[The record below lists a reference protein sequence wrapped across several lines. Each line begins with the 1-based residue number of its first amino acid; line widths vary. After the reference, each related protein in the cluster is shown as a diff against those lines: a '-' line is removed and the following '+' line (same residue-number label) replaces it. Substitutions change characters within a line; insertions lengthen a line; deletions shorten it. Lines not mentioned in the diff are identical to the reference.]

1 MRSARQWREG
11 NDMMA
16 LNVTVTNPR
25 VSVSPDFRKVTL
37 ELPGDVLLDYESHEP
52 YSWTLNLDEA
62 IEKALEIDEAARI
75 GQPVLL
81 RMPAPPPVDLRPVLP
96 LTPEQA
102 ARIAEML
109 RHAVEMA
116 RSGGI
121 LEN

>member
-1 MRSARQWREG
+1 
-11 NDMMA
+11 MMA
-16 LNVTVTNPR
+16 LDVTVKNPR
-25 VSVSPDFRKVTL
+25 VSVSPDFRELSL

-75 GQPVLL
+75 GLPVLL
-81 RMPAPPPVDLRPVLP
+81 RIPAPPLVDLRPVPP

-102 ARIAEML
+102 TRVAEML

-116 RSGGI
+116 PTGGI